1 MQNLNKFMK
10 KVSKQPDGCWL
21 WTGANNYKYGHF
33 KLNNEIY
40 AHRASFILHGNEIPK
55 DMLVLHKCDVPLCV
69 NPNHLF
75 LGTHAENMQDK
86 VNKNRQS
93 RGTKKVEKMPL
104 VLNSSA
110 IIKLLGGP
118 TRIAKL
124 VGVSVPAVSMWQ
136 NSEIPHDKLVML
148 AATLEKESH
157 GLITRKSLFP
167 TTFKL
172 IWPELE

>member
-1 MQNLNKFMK
+1 M
-10 KVSKQPDGCWL
+10 
-21 WTGANNYKYGHF
+21 
-33 KLNNEIY
+33 
-40 AHRASFILHGNEIPK
+40 
-55 DMLVLHKCDVPLCV
+55 
-69 NPNHLF
+69 NP
-75 LGTHAENMQDK
+75 T
-86 VNKNRQS
+86 
-93 RGTKKVEKMPL
+93 
-104 VLNSSA
+104 A

-136 NSEIPHDKLVML
+136 NGEIPQDKLVIL

-167 TTFKL
+167 HSYKF

>member
-1 MQNLNKFMK
+1 MNA
-10 KVSKQPDGCWL
+10 
-21 WTGANNYKYGHF
+21 T
-33 KLNNEIY
+33 
-40 AHRASFILHGNEIPK
+40 
-55 DMLVLHKCDVPLCV
+55 
-69 NPNHLF
+69 
-75 LGTHAENMQDK
+75 
-86 VNKNRQS
+86 
-93 RGTKKVEKMPL
+93 
-104 VLNSSA
+104 A

-136 NSEIPHDKLVML
+136 NSEIPMDKLVML

-167 TTFKL
+167 DNFQM